1 MTIRAS
7 KEDFI
12 VRRKLN
18 KKGLPGYLSHVL
30 NSWKELK
37 HWDKILI
44 VSLMRYHKC
53 TVFPIRPDTR
63 TITDPLTSD
72 QELALEQVR
81 KDMRRHWR
89 SMGMRSVEDVIK
101 RRPNFTIKSSGYYL
115 YPKQLGSQ

>member
-30 NSWKELK
+30 GSWKELK

-44 VSLMRYHKC
+44 VSLMRYHKY
-53 TVFPIRPDTR
+53 TIFPVRPDIR
-63 TITDPLTSD
+63 TIVDPLTSD
-72 QELALEQVR
+72 QQLALEQVR

-89 SMGMRSVEDVIK
+89 SIGMRSVKDVIK
-101 RRPNFTIKSSGYYL
+101 GRSNFTIKSSGYYL
-115 YPKQLGSQ
+115 FPKQLGSQ